1 MANLSLQVW
10 QFHPFVKWQG
20 TGDDLTWTS
29 SSLGPCSLLPHWLLG
44 SFQPPEL
51 QACEELERG
60 ESHSASSRVWRVRSE
75 LAWRQNIPR
84 LHHIKKD
91 GEACPHLR
99 LNCWCQDNA
108 PGLPL
113 QLSDITRAP
122 CPVTRETWE
131 HPCFRASAVPVQEVV
146 VPQHPQEARGVGD
159 RVKLFVHLLQL
170 LLHDVSSLTF
180 CLTAGTGPVDK
191 HQRAFRKGHTAV
203 GSAHASHSVAHL
215 CLQPPPSCELYR
227 WSNGSTVC
235 TPALSTCPVERA
247 LFSGCVAGGQP
258 QHRWCCRPFQRHL
271 LITTLYQLCVQS
283 TAQKD
288 ISR

>member
-1 MANLSLQVW
+1 MANLSPQVW

-99 LNCWCQDNA
+99 LNCWCQDDA
-108 PGLPL
+108 PGLSL

-122 CPVTRETWE
+122 CPVTR
-131 HPCFRASAVPVQEVV
+131 ASGPAPYLCRRLLCRSILRKPVGSVTELSC
-146 VPQHPQEARGVGD
+146 
-159 RVKLFVHLLQL
+159 LFISSNCCSMMSPASLSVSLLAQALWTNTREPSGKDTL
-170 LLHDVSSLTF
+170 LWGRLTPPTVWLTCACSL
-180 CLTAGTGPVDK
+180 
-191 HQRAFRKGHTAV
+191 HTAV
-203 GSAHASHSVAHL
+203 
-215 CLQPPPSCELYR
+215 
-227 WSNGSTVC
+227 NC
-235 TPALSTCPVERA
+235 TDGAMDQQCA
-247 LFSGCVAGGQP
+247 P
-258 QHRWCCRPFQRHL
+258 QHSARAQWSGHSSRAVWQGDNP
-271 LITTLYQLCVQS
+271 S
-283 TAQKD
+283 TGGAVVHSRD
-288 ISR
+288 IC